1 MNIFQGVTASSGVA
15 FGNAFVIPKL
25 ERPKIEKRIISSSE
39 IDESWLKFERARN
52 ETIAYFESLIT
63 TKDSDQNEIF
73 TTYVLMLSDPD
84 FISQV
89 KLFFTESLFNIEYVL
104 QLKVNEFADKLR
116 LSGDPYL
123 TERASDIVDV
133 YEKVLDKLTNYILF
147 SFNQIPPN
155 SVLVAESLSP
165 SDSYILSKY
174 SISALV
180 LHEGGLN
187 SHLSI
192 LARTYGIPLV
202 FGIENIS
209 SRISNNDF
217 LIVDGIQ
224 GKVFT
229 HPDEETINN
238 YKIKLSKEASYK
250 AELAKFTKRSAI
262 TADGTSISIFANI
275 GTVEEAKYA
284 LECGASGIGLFRTEF
299 LFMNKMSSNTH
310 SLFSEEE
317 QFLAYKE
324 VLTMFGDKPVTI
336 RTLDAGGD
344 KIIKAEGMP
353 SGNEKNPLLG
363 WRAIRFCLDRTDI
376 FKTQLRALLR
386 AGVYGNLKIMIP
398 LLTDL
403 SQLIVTKK
411 LIQEAMA
418 ELKNDKIPFNPHIPL
433 GIMVETPAAAIMAD
447 VLAINCD
454 FFSIGSNDLT
464 QYTLCVDREDSI
476 VASLFTELHPSVL
489 RLIKYTVLSA
499 NQNGIPISVCGEM
512 ASDPI
517 TMTLLLGYGIKILS
531 MSPSKINTAKEF
543 LSKINYTDIKAVTE
557 QTALLSS
564 ASDIKHMISD
574 FINK

>member
-1 MNIFQGVTASSGVA
+1 MNIFQGVAASSGVA
-15 FGNAFVIPKL
+15 FGNAFVIPKS
-25 ERPKIEKRIISSSE
+25 ERPQIEKRKISTSE
-39 IDESWLKFERARN
+39 IEDSWFKFEKARS
-52 ETIAYFESLIT
+52 ETISYFESLIT
-63 TKDSDQNEIF
+63 PKDSDQNEIF

-84 FISQV
+84 FLSQV

-104 QLKVNEFADKLR
+104 SSKVNEFADKLR
-116 LSGDPYL
+116 ISGDPYL

-133 YEKVLDKLTNYILF
+133 YEKVLDKLTKYIPF
-147 SFNQIPPN
+147 SFDHIPPD
-155 SVLVAESLSP
+155 SILVAESLSP

-180 LHEGGLN
+180 LQNGGLN

-202 FGIENIS
+202 FGLENIS
-209 SRISNNDF
+209 YLISNNDF
-217 LIVDGIQ
+217 LIVDGVQ
-224 GKVFT
+224 GKVFS
-229 HPDEETINN
+229 HPDEETIGN
-238 YKIKLSKEASYK
+238 YKIKFSKEASYK
-250 AELAKFTKRSAI
+250 AELAKFTKRSAV
-262 TADGTSISIFANI
+262 TADGTAISIFANI
-275 GTVEEAKYA
+275 GTVEEAKLA
-284 LECGASGIGLFRTEF
+284 LESGASGIGLFRTEF
-299 LFMNKMSSNTH
+299 LFMNNMNTH
-310 SLFSEEE
+310 NIFSEEE

-386 AGVYGNLKIMIP
+386 AGVYGTLKIMLP

-403 SQLIVTKK
+403 SQLITTKK

-433 GIMVETPAAAIMAD
+433 GIMIETPAAAIMAD

-517 TMTLLLGYGIKILS
+517 TMTLLLGYGVKILS
-531 MSPSKINTAKEF
+531 MSPTKINPAKEF

-564 ASDIKHMISD
+564 ASDIKQVISD

>member
-1 MNIFQGVTASSGVA
+1 MN
-15 FGNAFVIPKL
+15 N
-25 ERPKIEKRIISSSE
+25 
-39 IDESWLKFERARN
+39 
-52 ETIAYFESLIT
+52 
-63 TKDSDQNEIF
+63 
-73 TTYVLMLSDPD
+73 M
-84 FISQV
+84 
-89 KLFFTESLFNIEYVL
+89 
-104 QLKVNEFADKLR
+104 
-116 LSGDPYL
+116 
-123 TERASDIVDV
+123 
-133 YEKVLDKLTNYILF
+133 
-147 SFNQIPPN
+147 
-155 SVLVAESLSP
+155 
-165 SDSYILSKY
+165 
-174 SISALV
+174 
-180 LHEGGLN
+180 
-187 SHLSI
+187 
-192 LARTYGIPLV
+192 
-202 FGIENIS
+202 
-209 SRISNNDF
+209 
-217 LIVDGIQ
+217 
-224 GKVFT
+224 
-229 HPDEETINN
+229 
-238 YKIKLSKEASYK
+238 
-250 AELAKFTKRSAI
+250 
-262 TADGTSISIFANI
+262 
-275 GTVEEAKYA
+275 
-284 LECGASGIGLFRTEF
+284 
-299 LFMNKMSSNTH
+299 NTH
-310 SLFSEEE
+310 NIFSEEE

-386 AGVYGNLKIMIP
+386 AGVYGTLKIMLP

-403 SQLIVTKK
+403 SQLITTKK

-433 GIMVETPAAAIMAD
+433 GIMIETPAAAIMAD

-517 TMTLLLGYGIKILS
+517 TMTLLLGYGVKILS
-531 MSPSKINTAKEF
+531 MSPTKINPAKEF

-564 ASDIKHMISD
+564 ASDIKQVISD